1 MKTTIKTAV
10 LADIL
15 DIATRFVS
23 RNTTLP
29 ILENVYIKWGIDT
42 LMFRASDMEKYV
54 EIELP
59 ADIDLEGTLTINARK
74 LSDYVKTIED
84 EEVKLQIDTGKNT
97 LTIKTSNDNIKLN
110 GIAGSEYLGLPVVTW
125 TRQLIVDASQIVTGI
140 SKVEFA
146 VTEKNFSPV
155 LTGVLMKLKTYPDAK
170 KQLIFVGTDSFRLAE
185 YKIPYSG
192 NEEDLTVIVPK
203 SNVNEIKKVL
213 EYYQAR
219 GGVATTITVG
229 DNLVA
234 FDGKIDG
241 MTVKTVSLLIQWAFP
256 DYENENIMPTI
267 FNTTVTVDKASLE
280 KAIKKINIL
289 TRDTNNFIS
298 LDIQWDS
305 INVESG
311 EMDAGEANTMLQ
323 SVTNGEWYKIGLNG
337 RYVTDIMRYTS
348 SSNLNFGIVASD
360 KPIMFTDPD
369 DNQYRYIIRPISK

>member
-1 MKTTIKTAV
+1 MKTIIKTAV

-15 DIATRFVS
+15 EIATRFVS

-54 EIELP
+54 EIEFP
-59 ADIDLEGTLTINARK
+59 ANIDIEGTLTVNARK

-84 EEVKLQIDTGKNT
+84 EEIKLQIDTGKNT

-110 GIAGSEYLGLPVVTW
+110 GIAGSEYLWLPVVTW
-125 TRQLIVDASQIVTGI
+125 SRQLMVDAANVVSGI

-155 LTGVLMKLKTYPDAK
+155 LTGILMKLKTYPDGK
-170 KQLIFVGTDSFRLAE
+170 KLIFVGTDSFRLAE
-185 YKIPYSG
+185 YKVPYSG
-192 NEEDLTVIVPK
+192 NEEDLTVIIPK

-213 EYYQAR
+213 EYYQSR
-219 GGVATTITVG
+219 GWVATTITIG

-234 FDGKIDG
+234 FDSNVDG
-241 MTVKTVSLLIQWAFP
+241 MTIKTVSLLIQWAFP

-298 LDIQWDS
+298 LDIQADS

-311 EMDAGEANTMLQ
+311 EMDAGEANTVLQ
-323 SVTNGEWYKIGLNG
+323 SVTNGEWYKIGLNW

-360 KPIMFTDPD
+360 KPVMFTDPD
-369 DNQYRYIIRPISK
+369 DSSYRYIIRPISK

>member
-29 ILENVYIKWGIDT
+29 ILENVYIKGGIDT

-54 EIELP
+54 EIEIT
-59 ADIDLEGTLTINARK
+59 ADIDIEWSLTVNARK
-74 LSDYVKTIED
+74 LADYVKTIED
-84 EEVKLQIDTGKNT
+84 EDVKIQIDTGKNT

-110 GIAGSEYLGLPVVTW
+110 GIAGSEYLGLPVVNS
-125 TRQLIVDASQIVTGI
+125 TRQLMVDAGNIVSGI

-155 LTGVLMKLKTYPDAK
+155 LTGILMRLKSYPDGK
-170 KQLIFVGTDSFRLAE
+170 KLVFVGTDSFRLAE

-241 MTVKTVSLLIQWAFP
+241 MTIKTVSLLIQWAFP
-256 DYENENIMPTI
+256 DYENESIMPTI
-267 FNTTVTVDKASLE
+267 FNTTVTVDKSSLE

-298 LDIQWDS
+298 LDIQADS

-311 EMDAGEANTMLQ
+311 EMDAGEANTVLQ
-323 SVTNGEWYKIGLNG
+323 SVTNWEWYKIWLNW

-360 KPIMFTDPD
+360 KPVMFTDPD
-369 DNQYRYIIRPISK
+369 DSSYRYIIRPISK

>member
-1 MKTTIKTAV
+1 MKTTIKTST
-10 LADIL
+10 LSDIL
-15 DIATRFVS
+15 DIMSRFVS

-29 ILENVYIKWGIDT
+29 ILENVYIKGGIDSLT
-42 LMFRASDMEKYV
+42 FRASDMEKYV

-59 ADIDLEGTLTINARK
+59 ADIDIEGTLTINARK
-74 LSDYVKTIED
+74 FADYVKTIED
-84 EEVKLQIDTGKNT
+84 EDIKLQIDTGKNT
-97 LTIKTSNDNIKLN
+97 LTIKTSSDNIKLN

-125 TRQLIVDASQIVTGI
+125 TRQLMVDAQSIITWV

-155 LTGVLMKLKTYPDAK
+155 LTGVLMKLKTYGDK
-170 KQLIFVGTDSFRLAE
+170 KKLIFVGTDSFRLAE
-185 YKIPYSG
+185 YKLPYDG
-192 NEEDLTVIVPK
+192 TGEDLTIIIPK

-213 EYYQAR
+213 EYYLSLWW
-219 GGVATTITVG
+219 VAANITIG
-229 DNLVA
+229 DNLVS
-234 FDGKIDG
+234 FEWTIDQMKI
-241 MTVKTVSLLIQWAFP
+241 KTVSLLIQWAFP

-267 FNTTVTVDKASLE
+267 FNTKVTVDKSALE

-311 EMDAGEANTMLQ
+311 EMDAGEANTSIQ
-323 SVTNGEWYKIGLNG
+323 SVTNGEWYKIWLNW
-337 RYVTDIMRYTS
+337 RYVTDIMKYTT

-360 KPIMFTDPD
+360 KPVMFTDPD
-369 DNQYRYIIRPISK
+369 DEYYRYIIRPISK